1 MPAIPHT
8 VVQQLFVPFIL
19 MFFLVG
25 GIFSVTVG
33 IGLIALP
40 DKMLKFFG
48 LMNRW
53 ITFRRYFKTM
63 AVRRDMWPAVQKYRR
78 VLAFVIIAGA
88 IFSLVS
94 LIVRI
99 DTHIIATLIAR
110 RTHGPLLFVQW
121 LVDSAWWL
129 LVLGSALAVVV
140 GTMLVYSPQPL
151 AALDRLSGRWISTRA
166 LSKGADAMHTSLDQ
180 QVAAHPR
187 TAGSIIMVLGVI
199 EVIDIGMLMF

>member
-1 MPAIPHT
+1 MPAIPHN

-25 GIFSVTVG
+25 GIFSVAVG
-33 IGLIALP
+33 VGLVALP
-40 DKMLKFFG
+40 DKMMKFFG

-63 AVRRDMWPAVQKYRR
+63 AVRRDMWPAVQQYRR
-78 VLAFVIIAGA
+78 LVAFVIIAGA
-88 IFSLVS
+88 IFSLFS

-99 DTHIIATLIAR
+99 DTHIIAALIAQ
-110 RTHGPLLFVQW
+110 RTHGPLAFMQW

-129 LVLGSALAVVV
+129 LALGSALAVVV

-166 LSKGADAMHTSLDQ
+166 LGRGADVMHTSLDQ

-187 TAGSIIMVLGVI
+187 TAGSIITVLAVI